1 MAVET
6 SAETISRILSSYELG
21 PKLRRLRLRKK
32 LGLKELGAHTGL
44 SPSMLSQLETGQ
56 LVPTLP
62 TLARIAMVFDVGIE
76 HFFEKRP
83 KKLIAIARAG
93 ERIRLPDRPESAD
106 PAYFFE
112 ALAYGAQNKA
122 FEAYL
127 ADFPHRKPRA
137 GIGHFHDGAEF
148 LYILDGELEIC
159 FGEDETVMLGEGDAI
174 YFDSSAPHSYR
185 GSGRK
190 GAKAVVISV
199 PPR

>member
-1 MAVET
+1 MAAET

-21 PKLRRLRLRKK
+21 SKLRRLRLRKK
-32 LGLKELGAHTGL
+32 LGLKELGNHTGL

-83 KKLIAIARAG
+83 RKVVAIARAG
-93 ERIRLPDRPESAD
+93 ERVRLPDRPDSPE

-112 ALAYGAQNKA
+112 ALAYGAQNKS
-122 FEAYL
+122 FESYL
-127 ADFPHRKPRA
+127 ADFPHRKSRA
-137 GIGHFHDGAEF
+137 EIGHFHEGAEF
-148 LYILDGELEIC
+148 LYIVEGELEIR
-159 FGEDETVMLGEGDAI
+159 FGEDEVVELSEGDAI

-185 GSGRK
+185 GSSRK
-190 GAKAVVISV
+190 GARAVVVSV